1 MLAMNGKVIEKVGH
15 DGRLAM
21 PSLHGEVIIVDAS
34 RRREMW
40 GRCEATCRCQPEAT
54 CRCQPAEVEA
64 SPAKR
69 RVKLWR

>member
-1 MLAMNGKVIEKVGH
+1 MSGKVIEKVGH

-21 PSLHGEVIIVDAS
+21 PSLHGEVIIADAS
-34 RRREMW
+34 RRRRERW
-40 GRCEATCRCQPEAT
+40 GRCEATCG
-54 CRCQPAEVEA
+54 CQPAREVEA